1 MASTAAG
8 RMRGRARDAGD
19 AEREPAVEPYRVT
32 PKLARRL
39 AILGGLLLIGF
50 AALVLRLWTLQ
61 VLAGSEY
68 AARANANQLR
78 VVPVRAERGAIVDR
92 NGNPLVTSAPVTA
105 VQLYPSA
112 LPKIG
117 ELRHR
122 ELVMLAQ
129 ITHVPLR
136 TILRGI
142 RQREEAHDV
151 LDPVV
156 VRDGASAPL
165 VTYLQERAGQFP
177 GVSLGQSYI
186 RRYPHGDLAAQL
198 FGVVG
203 QVSAQQ
209 LQTMASEG
217 VQAGD
222 AIGQSGIE
230 YAFNSYLQ
238 GLDGSARVRVDSF
251 GRRRGRRTLV
261 TPAQPG
267 HTVRLTIDTGLQLAA
282 QNALAYGIQLAH
294 NNHQWAA
301 DGGAIVAMD
310 PSSGA
315 ILAAASSPTYNP
327 AVYTGRVSQHKLAAQ
342 GLTPATALAHNYPAL
357 DRALDAQ
364 YPPGSTFKPLTA
376 IAALQEGLLN
386 PYALEPCT
394 GKYVAPEDRSHHV
407 WHNWDLTV
415 NQGMTLPTA
424 IAYSCDTYFYR
435 LGNAFYLLPPDRGQ
449 PEQRWASKFG
459 FGRQTPLE
467 IGPEASGLLPT
478 IAYKHHRFTRKT
490 DPCCWR
496 VDRLWK
502 PGDSIQLAI
511 GQGDLLVTPLQMARF
526 YSAIANGG
534 KLVQPHVLLDVE
546 YPNKTPVLGT
556 PQPAAPRPI
565 VGLSEPTLRVVQT
578 GLFDGTH
585 MPFGT
590 SYGVFGHFPVP
601 IAGKTGTAQKV
612 VQLPG
617 VTRQEN
623 QSWWCG
629 YGPFNSPELVVCAVI
644 ENGGY
649 GGSAAAP
656 AAARVFAKF
665 FHVPLGQLGYIHSD

>member
-39 AILGGLLLIGF
+39 TILGGLLLIGF

-105 VQLYPSA
+105 VHLYPSA
-112 LPKIG
+112 LPKMG
-117 ELRHR
+117 EKRHR
-122 ELVMLAQ
+122 ELVKLSR

-136 TILRGI
+136 TILRAI

-156 VRDGASAPL
+156 VRDGARPAL
-165 VTYLQERAGQFP
+165 VTYLQERASQFP

-186 RRYPHGDLAAQL
+186 RRYPHGNLAAQL

-203 QVSAQQ
+203 QVSAEQ
-209 LQTMASEG
+209 LPTMASLG

-238 GLDGSARVRVDSF
+238 GLDGSARVRVDSS
-251 GRRRGRRTLV
+251 GTRRGRRTLV

-301 DGGAIVAMD
+301 DGGAVVAMD
-310 PSSGA
+310 PNTGA

-327 AVYTGRVSQHKLAAQ
+327 AVYSGRRSQHALAAE
-342 GLTPATALAHNYPAL
+342 GLTNATGLAHNYPL
-357 DRALDAQ
+357 LNRALDAE
-364 YPPGSTFKPLTA
+364 YPPGSIFKPLTA

-449 PEQRWASKFG
+449 PEQRWAAKFG
-459 FGRQTPLE
+459 FGEQAPIE
-467 IGPEASGLLPT
+467 IGPQASGLLPT
-478 IAYKHHRFTRKT
+478 IVYKHHRFTHKT
-490 DPCCWR
+490 DPCCWQ

-502 PGDSIQLAI
+502 PGDSIQFAI

-556 PQPAAPRPI
+556 PQPAEPQLI
-565 VGLSEPTLRVVQT
+565 EGLSAAALRVV
-578 GLFDGTH
+578 
-585 MPFGT
+585 
-590 SYGVFGHFPVP
+590 
-601 IAGKTGTAQKV
+601 
-612 VQLPG
+612 
-617 VTRQEN
+617 
-623 QSWWCG
+623 
-629 YGPFNSPELVVCAVI
+629 
-644 ENGGY
+644 
-649 GGSAAAP
+649 
-656 AAARVFAKF
+656 
-665 FHVPLGQLGYIHSD
+665 

>member
-1 MASTAAG
+1 M
-8 RMRGRARDAGD
+8 
-19 AEREPAVEPYRVT
+19 
-32 PKLARRL
+32 
-39 AILGGLLLIGF
+39 
-50 AALVLRLWTLQ
+50 
-61 VLAGSEY
+61 
-68 AARANANQLR
+68 
-78 VVPVRAERGAIVDR
+78 
-92 NGNPLVTSAPVTA
+92 
-105 VQLYPSA
+105 
-112 LPKIG
+112 
-117 ELRHR
+117 
-122 ELVMLAQ
+122 
-129 ITHVPLR
+129 
-136 TILRGI
+136 
-142 RQREEAHDV
+142 
-151 LDPVV
+151 
-156 VRDGASAPL
+156 
-165 VTYLQERAGQFP
+165 
-177 GVSLGQSYI
+177 
-186 RRYPHGDLAAQL
+186 
-198 FGVVG
+198 
-203 QVSAQQ
+203 
-209 LQTMASEG
+209 
-217 VQAGD
+217 
-222 AIGQSGIE
+222 
-230 YAFNSYLQ
+230 
-238 GLDGSARVRVDSF
+238 
-251 GRRRGRRTLV
+251 
-261 TPAQPG
+261 
-267 HTVRLTIDTGLQLAA
+267 AA

-310 PSSGA
+310 PNTGA
-315 ILAAASSPTYNP
+315 ILASASSPTYNP
-327 AVYTGRVSQHKLAAQ
+327 AVYSGRRSEHALAAA
-342 GLTPATALAHNYPAL
+342 GLTNATGLAHNYPL
-357 DRALDAQ
+357 LNRALDAE
-364 YPPGSTFKPLTA
+364 YPPGSIFKPLTA

-449 PEQRWASKFG
+449 PEQRWAAKFG

-467 IGPEASGLLPT
+467 IGPQASGLLPT

-546 YPNKTPVLGT
+546 YPNKTPLLGT
-556 PQPAAPRPI
+556 PQPAEPEPI
-565 VGLSEPTLRVVQT
+565 EGLSEPTLRVVQT
-578 GLFDGTH
+578 GLYDGTH

-590 SYGVFGHFPVP
+590 SYGVFGHFPVQV
-601 IAGKTGTAQKV
+601 AGKTGTAQKV

-617 VTRQEN
+617 VTRLEN

-629 YGPFNSPELVVCAVI
+629 YGPFDSPELVVCAVI

-649 GGSAAAP
+649 GGEAAAP

-665 FHVPLGQLGYIHSD
+665 FNVPFGQLGYIHSD